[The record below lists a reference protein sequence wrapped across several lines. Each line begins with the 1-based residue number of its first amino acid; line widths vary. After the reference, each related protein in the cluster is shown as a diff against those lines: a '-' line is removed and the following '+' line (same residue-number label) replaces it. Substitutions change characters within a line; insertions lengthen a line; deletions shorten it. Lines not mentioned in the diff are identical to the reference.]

1 MRLACLQQDHGAA
14 RVNCVEALAEPRRTP
29 RGLRKR
35 LSSLSPASSLRTP
48 PHRDPPAPV
57 HHSGR
62 DQAGIPGGRLCCL
75 ERLLDTEPRPTG
87 KPRPI
92 GGPAPGRCRLV
103 AVATPW
109 APISLAL
116 ALPGNAAAI
125 ATAGRV
131 QPSIGA
137 GDALRQSGLQ
147 SPEPDPEEGPNH
159 GPSRAGAVSRWVPGP
174 TPERL

>member
-48 PHRDPPAPV
+48 PHRDPPPP
-57 HHSGR
+57 STTL
-62 DQAGIPGGRLCCL
+62 AGIRLGSREAGSAVWKVCWTRSPAPPGSPAPS
-75 ERLLDTEPRPTG
+75 EAPT
-87 KPRPI
+87 
-92 GGPAPGRCRLV
+92 PGRCRLV

-137 GDALRQSGLQ
+137 GDALRQSGLR